1 MPEQVSK
8 LPRLAVFDMDG
19 TLVDSQHMIVA
30 AMGRAFEAE
39 GMAAPPAGS
48 VRRVVG
54 LSLGAAMARLA
65 PDLDSTGHGALEGH
79 YKEAF
84 SALRESGD
92 VAEIIYHGAIDALD
106 ALADA
111 GWLLGI
117 ATGKSMRGLTSTL
130 EQFGLSDRFMTL
142 QTADIAPSKPAPDM
156 LHRAMADAGVEVGA
170 TVMIGDTSFDMEMA
184 RNARV
189 AAIGVAWGYHEE
201 RELVAAGAARVIAS
215 FDELPQAL
223 DAILRQSGAGMGAS

>member
-1 MPEQVSK
+1 MPEQVPNLS
-8 LPRLAVFDMDG
+8 RLAVFDMDG

-30 AMGRAFEAE
+30 AMGQAFEAE
-39 GMAAPPAGS
+39 GLAVPEAGT

-65 PDLDSTGHGALEGH
+65 PDLDSAGHGALEAH

-84 SALRESGD
+84 SALRESGE
-92 VAEIIYHGAIDALD
+92 VVEMLYHGAVDTLD

-111 GWLLGI
+111 GWVLGI
-117 ATGKSMRGLTSTL
+117 ATGKSMRGLTATL
-130 EQFGLSDRFMTL
+130 ERFGLTDRFMTL
-142 QTADIAPSKPAPDM
+142 QTPDLAPGKPAPDM
-156 LHRAMADAGVEVGA
+156 LHRAMADAGVEAGA

-189 AAIGVAWGYHEE
+189 AALGVAWGYHEE
-201 RELVAAGAARVIAS
+201 RELVAAGAAQVIAS
-215 FDELPQAL
+215 FDDLHQVMEALLPPY
-223 DAILRQSGAGMGAS
+223 GAGVSAS